1 MVFSLNRGKTLQR
14 NNCER
19 AKLNLSHWCIPWV
32 TNPLVVEGLWA
43 LIVVE
48 INLFNVSSKHNY
60 LSSGECRK
68 YTVEACG
75 ILADQVINLSN
86 VSSN

>member
-1 MVFSLNRGKTLQR
+1 MSSLTRKTLQR
-14 NNCER
+14 NNCGR
-19 AKLNLSHWCIPWV
+19 AKLNLSHWCIPWG

-43 LIVVE
+43 LVVVE
-48 INLFNVSSKHNY
+48 INLSNVSSKHNY

-68 YTVEACG
+68 YTVEVCG